1 MSMLAKTL
9 MLFGVI
15 LFCAG
20 ALLFAASKLG
30 LPFGKLP
37 GDIAWQGKNVKVFFP
52 ITSMLAASV
61 VLTLLVNIAARFFR
75 R

>member
-1 MSMLAKTL
+1 MNVLAKTL
-9 MLFGVI
+9 MIFGLV

-37 GDIAWQGKNVKVFFP
+37 GDIAWQGKSVKVFVP
-52 ITSMLAASV
+52 ITSMIVASV
-61 VLTLLVNIAARFFR
+61 VLTLILNLIARFFR
-75 R
+75 H